1 MSVVSTSIPNL
12 VNGISQQNPTQRNIT
27 QAEAQVNAQSS
38 IVKGLTKRPPLEFIA
53 NISANQAYSTNTA
66 VHPFI
71 RDGNNQYLITVYNG
85 GIKVFNLS
93 GTEQN
98 TTVSSGSSYLASTN
112 PKEDFKFVSVGD
124 YTFILNKSIKPAMAA
139 TTTAAKVNEALVTF
153 KNANYGRTYSVTLTH
168 PNMNSGNPV
177 TSSFTMPPGDNVAT
191 QGGLRDTAKIATAVR
206 THSGGSP
213 GTTGGTA
220 LNAAPISTYF
230 TVTQYDSVLHIK
242 PTDNNANFTI
252 TTADGA
258 GDTAMYAVR
267 DEINDFTKLPY
278 YAPIGTIIKITGDE
292 GETDAEYYVAF
303 QGNGVWSETIGPG
316 IKTSID
322 ASTMPHA
329 VVRDATTG
337 NFTYAPLTWTN
348 RASGDDETNPE
359 PTFIGKTVNNIS
371 FYKNRLILLADENIV
386 FSEAG
391 AYYNFFSTSV
401 AAQLDT
407 DPIDLAASSNE
418 VSILKHVIPY
428 NEELLLFSDR
438 AQFKVEAPETGYT
451 PSGTGITLSTRFQHD
466 PKVEPVGAGNYIYFA
481 QAKGTNTA
489 IQEYFVEPDTSN
501 NDAADITVGV
511 PSLIPQNCY
520 KLISNTIEDTILAL
534 VDDGLDSNLAPYTA
548 SSNVAPT
555 FANRIYV
562 YKYFWNANE
571 KVQSAWSYWDFAG
584 IQIISAITYESSI
597 YILANE
603 RQNCKLYK
611 LDLRN
616 LEDST
621 LGINVYLDQRVK
633 LSGSYNAGTGLTTFT
648 MPYTVN
654 TGLQC
659 IDAATGANVEIN
671 TQSGTTVTVQGNIA
685 SAYLG
690 FNFQTLYTLSTQ
702 YLREPGKTGGLT
714 ALTSGRL
721 QVRTMSFDYV
731 NTGFFQA
738 VVSHNNRTDQ
748 TYSFNGYII
757 DNSTSIIGNPVIT
770 TGTFRIPIQAQN
782 TQHSVTLK
790 TSSYLPA
797 NIVGAEMEGFYY
809 RRSQRA

>member
-1 MSVVSTSIPNL
+1 MTVVSTSIPNL

-38 IVKGLTKRPPLEFIA
+38 IVKGLTKRPPLEFVA
-53 NISANQAYSTNTA
+53 NISSNQAYSTNTA

-71 RDGNNQYLITVYNG
+71 RDGNNQYMITVYNG

-93 GTEQN
+93 GTEQ
-98 TTVSSGSSYLASTN
+98 TTNISSGSSYLASTN

-124 YTFILNKSIKPAMAA
+124 YTFILNKSIKPVMAS
-139 TTTAAKVNEALVTF
+139 TTTAAKVNEALVVF

-168 PNMNSGNPV
+168 PSMNSGNAV
-177 TSSFTMPPGDNVAT
+177 TSSFTMPPGDDVAT

-206 THSGGSP
+206 AHSGASA
-213 GTTGGTA
+213 GTYGGTA
-220 LNAAPISTYF
+220 LNSSPISTYF

-242 PTDNNANFTI
+242 PKNNTAAFTI
-252 TTADGA
+252 TSSDGA
-258 GDTAMYAVR
+258 GDTAMYTVR

-278 YAPIGTIIKITGDE
+278 YAPIGTIIKVTGSE
-292 GETDAEYYVAF
+292 GETDSEYYVSF
-303 QGNGVWSETIGPG
+303 SGNGVWSETIGPG
-316 IKTSID
+316 TQTSLD

-329 VVRDATTG
+329 IVRQTNG
-337 NFTYAPLTWTN
+337 SFTYAPLTWTD
-348 RASGDDETNPE
+348 RISGDIDTNPD
-359 PTFIGKTVNNIS
+359 PTFVNQTVNNIS
-371 FYKNRLILLADENIV
+371 FYKNRLILLADENII

-391 AYYNFFSTSV
+391 SYYNFFATSV

-428 NEELLLFSDR
+428 NEELLCFSDR
-438 AQFKVEAPETGYT
+438 AQFKIEATEAGYS
-451 PSGTGITLSTRFQHD
+451 PSATGITLSTRFQHD
-466 PKVEPVGAGNYIYFA
+466 PKVEPVGAGNYIYFT
-481 QAKGTNTA
+481 QAKGASTA
-489 IQEYFVEPDTSN
+489 VQEYFVQPDTTN

-511 PSLIPQNCY
+511 PTLIPTNCH
-520 KLISNTIEDTILAL
+520 KLISNTVEDTILAL
-534 VDDGLDSNLAPYTA
+534 VDDGVDSNLAPYTA
-548 SSNVAPT
+548 SSDVTPT
-555 FANRIYV
+555 NANRLYV
-562 YKYFWNANE
+562 YKYFWSGSE
-571 KVQSAWSYWDFAG
+571 KVQSAWSYWDFTG
-584 IQIISAITYESSI
+584 VQIISAITYESFV

-616 LEDST
+616 LEDDT
-621 LGINVYLDQRVK
+621 LGINIYLDQRVK
-633 LSGSYNAGTGLTTFT
+633 LSGTYDAATGLTTFT

-659 IDAATGANVEIN
+659 INATNGADVNIN
-671 TQSGTTVTVQGNIA
+671 SQSGTTVTVKGNVA

-702 YLREPGKTGGLT
+702 YLREPGKQGGLT

-738 VVSHNNRTDQ
+738 TVSHNNRTDK

-770 TGTFRIPIQAQN
+770 TGTFRIPVQAQN

>member
-1 MSVVSTSIPNL
+1 V
-12 VNGISQQNPTQRNIT
+12 
-27 QAEAQVNAQSS
+27 
-38 IVKGLTKRPPLEFIA
+38 
-53 NISANQAYSTNTA
+53 
-66 VHPFI
+66 
-71 RDGNNQYLITVYNG
+71 
-85 GIKVFNLS
+85 
-93 GTEQN
+93 
-98 TTVSSGSSYLASTN
+98 STN

-124 YTFILNKSIKPAMAA
+124 YTFILNKSIKPAMTGA
-139 TTTAAKVNEALVTF
+139 TTAAKVNEALVSF
-153 KNANYGRTYSVTLTH
+153 KNANFGRTYSVTLSH
-168 PNMNSGNPV
+168 PSMNSGNPI
-177 TSSFTMPPGDNVAT
+177 TSSFEMPAGDDVAT
-191 QGGLRDTAKIATAVR
+191 QGGLRDTSKIATAVR

-213 GTTGGTA
+213 GTYGGTA
-220 LNAAPISTYF
+220 LNASPISSYF

-252 TTADGA
+252 TSSDGA
-258 GDTAMYAVR
+258 GDTAMYTVR
-267 DEINDFTKLPY
+267 DEVNDFTKLPY
-278 YAPIGTIIKITGDE
+278 YAPLGTIIKVTGDQ
-292 GETDAEYYVAF
+292 GETDSEYYVSF
-303 QGNGVWSETIGPG
+303 SGNGVWSETIGPG
-316 IKTSID
+316 TKTSLD

-329 VVRDATTG
+329 IVRETNGT
-337 NFTYAPLTWTN
+337 FTYAPLTWTD
-348 RASGDDETNPE
+348 RKSGDADTNPD

-371 FYKNRLILLADENIV
+371 FYKNRMILLADENII

-391 AYYNFFSTSV
+391 AYYNFFSISV

-428 NEELLLFSDR
+428 NEELLCFSDR
-438 AQFKVEAPETGYT
+438 AQFKIEATEAGYS
-451 PSGTGITLSTRFQHD
+451 PRGTGITLSTRFQHD
-466 PKVEPVGAGNYIYFA
+466 PKVEPVGAGNYIYFT
-481 QAKGTNTA
+481 QAKGASTA
-489 IQEYFVEPDTSN
+489 VQEYFVEPDTSN

-511 PSLIPQNCY
+511 PTLIPTNCH

-555 FANRIYV
+555 NANRLYV

-571 KVQSAWSYWDFAG
+571 KVQSAWSYWDFTG
-584 IQIISAITYESSI
+584 VQIISAITYESNV

-616 LEDST
+616 LEDDT
-621 LGINVYLDQRVK
+621 LGINIYLDQRVK
-633 LSGSYNAGTGLTTFT
+633 LSGTYDAGTGLTTFT

-659 IDAATGANVEIN
+659 INATNGADITIN
-671 TQSGTTVTVQGNIA
+671 SQSGTTVTVKGNVA

-702 YLREPGKTGGLT
+702 YLREPGKQGGLT

-738 VVSHNNRTDQ
+738 TVSHNNRTDK

-770 TGTFRIPIQAQN
+770 TGTFRIPVQAQN

-790 TSSYLPA
+790 SSSYLPA

>member
-53 NISANQAYSTNTA
+53 NISSNQAYSTNTA

-71 RDGNNQYLITVYNG
+71 RDGNNQYIITVYNG

-93 GTEQN
+93 GTEQT

-168 PNMNSGNPV
+168 PSMNSGNPV

-303 QGNGVWSETIGPG
+303 QGNGVWSETVGPG
-316 IKTSID
+316 VKTSLD

-329 VVRDATTG
+329 VVRDASTG

-371 FYKNRLILLADENIV
+371 FYKNRLILLADENII

-391 AYYNFFSTSV
+391 AYYNYFATSV

-451 PSGTGITLSTRFQHD
+451 PSSTGITLSTRFQHD
-466 PKVEPVGAGNYIYFA
+466 PRVTPVGAGNYIYFA
-481 QAKGTNTA
+481 QAKGANTA

-511 PSLIPQNCY
+511 PSLIPQNCH

-571 KVQSAWSYWDFAG
+571 KVQSAWSYWDFEG
-584 IQIISAITYESSI
+584 IQIISAITYESNI
-597 YILANE
+597 YVLANE

-621 LGINVYLDQRVK
+621 LGINIYLDQRVK
-633 LSGSYNAGTGLTTFT
+633 LNGSYNAVTGITTFT
-648 MPYTVN
+648 TPYEVK

-659 IDAATGANVEIN
+659 INATTGANLEIN
-671 TQSGTTVTVQGNIA
+671 SQSGTTVTVNGNVS
-685 SAYLG
+685 SAFFG

-702 YLREPGKTGGLT
+702 YLREPGKQGGLT

-738 VVSHNNRTDQ
+738 VVSHNNRTDK

-770 TGTFRIPIQAQN
+770 TGTFRIPVQAQN

-809 RRSQRA
+809 RRSARA

>member
-1 MSVVSTSIPNL
+1 MTVVSTSIPNL
-12 VNGISQQNPTQRNIT
+12 VNGISQQNPTQRNLT

-38 IVKGLTKRPPLEFIA
+38 IVKGLTRRPPLEFIA
-53 NISANQAYSTNTA
+53 NISSSQAYSTNTA

-71 RDGNNQYLITVYNG
+71 RDGNNQYIITVYNG

-93 GTEQN
+93 GAEQ
-98 TTVSSGSSYLASTN
+98 TSTISSGSSYLASTN
-112 PKEDFKFVSVGD
+112 PKQDFKFVSVGD
-124 YTFILNKSIKPAMAA
+124 YTFILNKSKIPAMTSA
-139 TTTAAKVNEALVTF
+139 TTAAKVNEALVSF
-153 KNANYGRTYSVTLTH
+153 KNANYGRTYSITLSH
-168 PNMNSGNPV
+168 PSMNSGNPI
-177 TSSFTMPPGDNVAT
+177 TSSFKMPPGDNVAT
-191 QGGLRDTAKIATAVR
+191 QGGLRDTALIATAVR

-213 GTTGGTA
+213 GTTSGTA
-220 LNAAPISTYF
+220 LNASPISSHF

-252 TTADGA
+252 TSSDGA
-258 GDTAMYAVR
+258 GDTAMYTVR
-267 DEINDFTKLPY
+267 DEVNDFTKLPY

-292 GETDAEYYVAF
+292 GATDTEYYVAF
-303 QGNGVWSETIGPG
+303 EGNGVWSETIGPG
-316 IKTSID
+316 TKTSID

-329 VVRDATTG
+329 IVRNTNG
-337 NFTYAPLTWTN
+337 SFTYAPLTWTN
-348 RASGDDETNPE
+348 RLSGDEDTNPD

-371 FYKNRLILLADENIV
+371 FYKNRMILLADENIV

-391 AYYNFFSTSV
+391 AYYNFFSNSV
-401 AAQLDT
+401 AASLDT

-428 NEELLLFSDR
+428 NEELLCFSDR
-438 AQFKVEAPETGYT
+438 AQFKVEATEATYSPT
-451 PSGTGITLSTRFQHD
+451 STGITLSTRFQHD
-466 PKVEPVGAGNYIYFA
+466 PNVEPVGAGNYIYFA
-481 QAKGTNTA
+481 QAKGASTS
-489 IQEYFVEPDTSN
+489 IQEYYVQPDTAN

-511 PSLIPQNCY
+511 PSLVPTNCH
-520 KLISNTIEDTILAL
+520 KLISNTVEDTILAL
-534 VDDGLDSNLAPYTA
+534 VDDGIDSNLVPYTA
-548 SSNVAPT
+548 SSNVTPT
-555 FANRIYV
+555 NANRLYV
-562 YKYFWNANE
+562 YKYFWNNSE
-571 KVQSAWSYWDFAG
+571 KVQSAWSYWDFTG
-584 IQIISAITYESSI
+584 VQIISAITYESSL

-616 LEDST
+616 LEDDT
-621 LGINVYLDQRVK
+621 LGINIYLDQRVK
-633 LSGSYNAGTGLTTFT
+633 LNGSYSGGTGVTTFT
-648 MPYTVN
+648 LPYTVN

-659 IDAATGANVEIN
+659 INATTGADITIK
-671 TQSGTTVTVQGNIA
+671 TQSGTTVTVDGNIS
-685 SAYLG
+685 SAYFG

-702 YLREPGKTGGLT
+702 YLREPGKQGGLT

-721 QVRTMSFDYV
+721 QVRTMNFDYV

-738 VVSHNNRTDQ
+738 TVSHDNRTDK

-790 TSSYLPA
+790 SSSYLPA
-797 NIVGAEMEGFYY
+797 NIVGAEMEGFYF